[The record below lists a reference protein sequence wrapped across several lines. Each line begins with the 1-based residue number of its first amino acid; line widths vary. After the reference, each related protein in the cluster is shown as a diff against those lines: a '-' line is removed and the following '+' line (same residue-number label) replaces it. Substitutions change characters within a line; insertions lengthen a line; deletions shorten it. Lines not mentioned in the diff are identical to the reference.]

1 MKIEKSGR
9 STKAGKAH
17 ARRLHLLPT
26 DAATSWLFW
35 ITLSLGIF
43 MAVYTPYRLWSEA
56 AQQVDQRGL
65 SLASVGVYFLG
76 ILSGLLALRWCILL
90 ILSYSSMAK
99 RERML
104 SPPRDES
111 LPYVSILA
119 PAYCEAACV
128 QDAMSA
134 LVRLDYPA
142 YEVIFVDD
150 GSSDNTYHLALSF
163 AGTHCSSQ
171 GRCDVRVFTKP
182 NQGKW
187 SAHNYGLR
195 HASGSLILCIDAD
208 SRIEPGALRLMVRH
222 MRDKRVGAV
231 SGQIR
236 VRNRTSL
243 VGLFQAFEYV
253 LANGALRLSQGSTG
267 AVMVVPGPIGLFRR
281 EALERVQA
289 ENERSHSS
297 ENHEV
302 PGPFSP
308 LTFAEDFHL
317 SLTMLTLGY
326 RIEYEPHA
334 IAHTKAP
341 ATLAGL
347 INQRYRWN
355 RGTMQVVLWY
365 LKRTLHGGKS
375 PLKVKAWIATVFLLD
390 FSFFPPLYF
399 VLLGSSLLY
408 IFHGGSLSSLASWA
422 TAACLLNMMSGSLYA
437 VAHRDQIY
445 LSLLSPFFDF
455 YQGILLNCAW
465 FIAMVDQA
473 RGTGMR
479 W

>member
-1 MKIEKSGR
+1 MRIMK
-9 STKAGKAH
+9 TGKAH
-17 ARRLHLLPT
+17 ARRLHLIPT
-26 DAATSWLFW
+26 DAASSWLFW

-43 MAVYTPYRLWSEA
+43 MTVYTPYRLWSEA
-56 AQQVDQRGL
+56 AEQIDQQGL
-65 SLASVGVYFLG
+65 SLASVSVYVLGV
-76 ILSGLLALRWCILL
+76 LSGLLASRWCILL
-90 ILSYSSMAK
+90 ILSYASMAK
-99 RERML
+99 QERTL
-104 SPPRDES
+104 SSPRDES

-128 QDAMSA
+128 QDAMSS

-150 GSSDNTYHLALSF
+150 GSSDNTYDLALSF

-171 GRCDVRVFTKP
+171 GRCNVRVFTKT

-236 VRNRTSL
+236 VRNRKSL
-243 VGLFQAFEYV
+243 VGLFQAFEYI
-253 LANGALRLSQGSTG
+253 LANGALRLSQGATG

-289 ENERSHSS
+289 EKERSQGS

-308 LTFAEDFHL
+308 LTFVEDFHL

-334 IAHTKAP
+334 VAHTKAP

-365 LKRTLHGGKS
+365 LKRTLRGGKS
-375 PLKVKAWIATVFLLD
+375 PLKVKAWIAAVFLLD

-408 IFHGGSLSSLASWA
+408 VFHGGSLSSLASWA
-422 TAACLLNMMSGSLYA
+422 TAACLLNVMSGSLYA

-445 LSLLSPFFDF
+445 LSLLSPLFDF